1 VISLLRSNL
10 ESSLDVHTRFI
21 SACLPAL
28 SEAAEVLVSAYR
40 AGRKALF
47 FGNGGSAADAQHLAA
62 EFVGRYL
69 RERKP
74 LPAMALNV
82 NTSIV
87 TAIGNDYG
95 YEEIFARQLEAAGVA
110 GDVAIALS
118 TSGTS
123 PNVIEAVHRARRLG
137 LATIALTGASG
148 GALKE
153 IVDILIAVPSDMTP
167 RVQECHILAGHALCD
182 AVESMIAGE
191 GTALADL
198 KDMTSAHADIWK

>member
-1 VISLLRSNL
+1 VISLLKSNL

-21 SACLPAL
+21 NSCLPAL
-28 SEAAEVLVSAYR
+28 GEAAETLVSAYR

-69 RERKP
+69 RERRP
-74 LPAMALNV
+74 LPAIALNV
-82 NTSIV
+82 NTSVV

-95 YEEIFARQLEAAGVA
+95 YQEIFARQLEALGVA

-123 PNVIEAVHRARRLG
+123 ANVVEAVRRARRLG
-137 LATIALTGASG
+137 LGTIALTGASG
-148 GALKE
+148 GALKGL
-153 IVDILIAVPSDMTP
+153 VDTLIAVPSEDTP
-167 RVQECHILAGHALCD
+167 RIQECHILAGHALCD
-182 AVESMIAGE
+182 AVESMI
-191 GTALADL
+191 
-198 KDMTSAHADIWK
+198 SAKHTEAAAP